1 MIDSLTPLGLHL
13 ASPAAVTAL
22 IDTGAHTSVL
32 NPEIV
37 QHLALRSV
45 GAAPIN
51 TPSTLTPLLCNR
63 FHINIYFPD
72 GFVVENLFVI
82 EAPMGGVPYQCL
94 IGRDVLRVA
103 TLMYEGRRNQFS
115 LTF

>member
-37 QHLALRSV
+37 RHLGLRPV
-45 GAAPIN
+45 GVAPIN
-51 TPSTLTPLLCNR
+51 TPSMVAPLLCNR

-72 GFVVENLFVI
+72 GFVVENVFVI
-82 EAPMGGVPYQCL
+82 EAPMVGVPYQCL
-94 IGRDVLRVA
+94 LGRDVLSA
-103 TLMYEGRRNQFS
+103 STLVYEGKLNRFS

>member
-22 IDTGAHTSVL
+22 VDTGAHTSVL
-32 NPEIV
+32 NPEIA
-37 QHLALRSV
+37 QHLALKSV

-51 TPSTLTPLLCNR
+51 TPSTVAPLLCRR

-72 GFVVENLFVI
+72 GFVLENLFVI

-94 IGRDVLRVA
+94 LGRDVLKQA
-103 TLMYEGRRNQFS
+103 TLVYNGKSNQFA

>member
-13 ASPAAVTAL
+13 ASPAPITTL

-32 NPEIV
+32 NPGIV
-37 QHLALRSV
+37 RQLGLRTV
-45 GAAPIN
+45 GVAPIN
-51 TPSTLTPLLCNR
+51 TPSTLAPLLCNR
-63 FHINIYFPD
+63 FHVNIYFPD
-72 GFVVENLFVI
+72 GFVVENVFVI

-94 IGRDVLRVA
+94 LGRDVLSSG
-103 TLMYEGRRNQFS
+103 TLVYEGKRNRFS